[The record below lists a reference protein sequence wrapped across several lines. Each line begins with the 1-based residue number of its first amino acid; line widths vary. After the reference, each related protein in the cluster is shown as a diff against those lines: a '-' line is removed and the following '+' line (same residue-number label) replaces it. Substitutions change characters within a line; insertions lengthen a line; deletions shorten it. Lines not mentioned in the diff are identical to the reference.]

1 MRLAW
6 RSVADKPITIGMP
19 IHSRIGEWRVV
30 SLCRRLAAA
39 CLDSRA
45 RSVVTYAAVSFAACY
60 FGVLATA
67 PSSMVIAS
75 NLDAELARQLVYCAA
90 LLGRFA
96 LPLIVMV
103 VGLMYQRSKSKM
115 GI

>member
-1 MRLAW
+1 M
-6 RSVADKPITIGMP
+6 
-19 IHSRIGEWRVV
+19 
-30 SLCRRLAAA
+30 
-39 CLDSRA
+39 
-45 RSVVTYAAVSFAACY
+45 VTYAAVSFAACY